1 MKILHVVGA
10 RPNFI
15 KATPVIESLDSYS
28 DVKQYLMHTGQHF
41 DSLMSD
47 VFFTDLDLRPPD
59 INLGTGSG
67 TSIEQIARTM
77 LAAEPFMKSILPDAL
92 VVYGDVNSTL
102 ALALV
107 GKNLGVPIIHV
118 ESGLRS
124 FDMSMPEE
132 VNRIIVD
139 SMASLLLVTSEDAVE
154 NLTNE
159 GRKPDTIKFVG
170 NTMIDSLEKYRNTL
184 DSKKIKS
191 DLNLGSQYLVV
202 TFHRPSNVDN
212 LETLKKITDS
222 ISELSLTT
230 NVVWPIHPR
239 TQAKIEE
246 ARITLPLS
254 VIKISPLGYKD
265 FLSLVSGAKLVITD
279 SGGIQEETTVLGVPC
294 ITVRENTERPVTIS
308 MGTNQLSDLTLFGTK
323 AAALIGEKTLM
334 THSIPPLWDGKA
346 GPRSAKEIYDF
357 TKRTFEG

>member
-1 MKILHVVGA
+1 
-10 RPNFI
+10 
-15 KATPVIESLDSYS
+15 
-28 DVKQYLMHTGQHF
+28 
-41 DSLMSD
+41 
-47 VFFTDLDLRPPD
+47 
-59 INLGTGSG
+59 
-67 TSIEQIARTM
+67 
-77 LAAEPFMKSILPDAL
+77 MKSILPDAL

-107 GKNLGVPIIHV
+107 GKNLRVPVIHV

-132 VNRIIVD
+132 VNRILVD
-139 SMASLLLVTSEDAVE
+139 SIASLLLVTSEEAVE

-159 GRKPDTIKFVG
+159 GRKLDSIAFVG

-184 DSKKIKS
+184 DTKKVKS
-191 DLNLGSQYLVV
+191 DLGLGAQYLVV

-212 LETLKKITDS
+212 LEILKKITDS
-222 ISELSLTT
+222 ISELSLSTT
-230 NVVWPIHPR
+230 VVWPIHPR

-246 ARITLPLS
+246 ARITLPPS
-254 VIKISPLGYKD
+254 VIKISPMGYKD

-357 TKRTFEG
+357 TKRTLGD